1 MDFINIL
8 LRIRLKCVY
17 DYFISGFLKNV
28 ENSVVKSLIRR
39 KLNFDVVVYEVSIL
53 NLFLDIIS
61 FEKGCRNIFFIYSN
75 LRKIVSYENVYGEV
89 FK

>member
-1 MDFINIL
+1 MWFFNWLVFIIYYGNGIIDLFKKGIKIRLFFNFSIISMDFINIL

-39 KLNFDVVVYEVSIL
+39 KLNFDVVVY
-53 NLFLDIIS
+53 
-61 FEKGCRNIFFIYSN
+61 
-75 LRKIVSYENVYGEV
+75 
-89 FK
+89 